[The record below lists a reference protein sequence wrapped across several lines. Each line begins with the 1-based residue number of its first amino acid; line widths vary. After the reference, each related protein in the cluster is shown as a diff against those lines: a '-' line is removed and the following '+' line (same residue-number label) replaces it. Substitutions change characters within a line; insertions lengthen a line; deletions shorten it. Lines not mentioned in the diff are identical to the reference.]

1 MPNGHPPHGASPH
14 KSLLHTPAV
23 QALLLQ
29 ILSFVVVVAGSVAIG
44 RMTAIQVNVISAA
57 IMQGVLA
64 TALSRWRRMA
74 SWWLAIQFLFPVAL
88 VVLLAFHLPS
98 WIFLSAFLLLLP
110 LYWTTF
116 RTQVPYYPSGLDTWR
131 AVESLIPH
139 KPGVRVVDIGS
150 GFGGLVMHLAQHR
163 PDGIIEGVELAPL
176 PWLASVLR
184 ARLRGSSAC
193 FIRKDYGRLALSD
206 YDVVFA
212 YLSPAAMPSLW
223 QKARAEMRQGTLLL
237 SLEFPVVG
245 VKPDLILHPGGSGP
259 ALYGWYR

>member
-1 MPNGHPPHGASPH
+1 MPSGRPTHGASPH
-14 KSLLHTPAV
+14 HSFVQAPAV
-23 QALLLQ
+23 QALLIQ
-29 ILSFVVVVAGSVAIG
+29 ILSFVVVVASA
-44 RMTAIQVNVISAA
+44 MATAQVTGLQVNVMTAA
-57 IMQGVLA
+57 ILQGVTA

-88 VVLLAFHLPS
+88 VVLLAFRLPP
-98 WIFLSAFLLLLP
+98 WIFLGVFLLLLP

-116 RTQVPYYPSGLDTWR
+116 RTQVPYYPSGVDTWR
-131 AVESLIPH
+131 TVQGLLPE

-163 PDGIIEGVELAPL
+163 PDGLIEGVELAPL

-184 ARLRGSSAC
+184 ARLRGSSAR
-193 FIRKDYGRLALSD
+193 FMRKDYERLAFND

-237 SLEFPVVG
+237 SLEFPVAG
-245 VKPDLILHPGGSGP
+245 VEPDLVLYPNDSGP
-259 ALYGWYR
+259 ALYGWTL